1 MNDCDALICLVVSGQ
16 SVSRVYK
23 KAAFAPF
30 EHYGNINELTG
41 QETNKINSLETNLMA
56 RKNYNNWR
64 LIVLKKNLL
73 SCDFITSTFPPVT
86 SPPSLA
92 GACVAAGAF

>member
-16 SVSRVYK
+16 LVSRVYK

-64 LIVLKKNLL
+64 LIALKRIYFHVTL
-73 SCDFITSTFPPVT
+73 SLQPFPQ
-86 SPPSLA
+86 
-92 GACVAAGAF
+92 